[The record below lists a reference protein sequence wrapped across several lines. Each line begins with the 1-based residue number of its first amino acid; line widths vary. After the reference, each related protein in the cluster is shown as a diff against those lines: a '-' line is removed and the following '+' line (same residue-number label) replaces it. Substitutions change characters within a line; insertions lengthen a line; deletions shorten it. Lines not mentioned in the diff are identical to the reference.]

1 MEPSHA
7 TDAIAVAVGH
17 AQPVDAGG
25 DGIAGSERF
34 LKVDSDFGVAADA
47 MQEMGL
53 EHAWY
58 TK

>member
-1 MEPSHA
+1 MEEGCAMEPPHA

-47 MQEMGL
+47 MQ
-53 EHAWY
+53 
-58 TK
+58 